1 MLVGFTNFTISYKR
15 HPVKQESLMVCIER
29 VYDLFL
35 IPFDN
40 WHALCILVYRQT
52 GGTAVLPKES
62 TMGVFSRFLDIV
74 NANIN
79 SLLDKAEDPEK
90 MIKLMMQ
97 EMEDTLIELK
107 SSCAAK
113 MASRAKTERTYKEQ
127 ESAVA
132 RWQSRAELAISKDR
146 EDLAREALLEKKK
159 ALDTMERLASDLK
172 VADET
177 IKVSKDEINQI
188 EDKLVTVKQKYQM
201 MVERAKRAREE
212 QAAQETLRRAA
223 ESATHDRF
231 SNMEEK
237 IDRMKANNDLNKY
250 ESSSLD
256 DKFKDLEEM
265 DDIDAEIAALRK
277 RAGL

>member
-1 MLVGFTNFTISYKR
+1 
-15 HPVKQESLMVCIER
+15 
-29 VYDLFL
+29 
-35 IPFDN
+35 
-40 WHALCILVYRQT
+40 
-52 GGTAVLPKES
+52 
-62 TMGVFSRFLDIV
+62 MGVFSRFLDIV

-113 MASRAKTERTYKEQ
+113 MASRAKTERTYKEEQ
-127 ESAVA
+127 SAVD
-132 RWQSRAELAISKDR
+132 RWQSRAELAISKGR
-146 EDLAREALLEKKK
+146 EDLAREALLEKKQS
-159 ALDTMERLASDLK
+159 LDSMERLAKELK

-177 IKVSKDEINQI
+177 IKVSKDEITQI
-188 EDKLVTVKQKYQM
+188 EDKLVSVKQKYQM

-212 QAAQETLRRAA
+212 QAAQETLKRAA

-231 SNMEEK
+231 SSMEER
-237 IDRMKANNDLNKY
+237 IDRMKANNDLNGRDT
-250 ESSSLD
+250 SSLD
-256 DKFKDLEEM
+256 EKFRDLEGM

>member
-1 MLVGFTNFTISYKR
+1 MSRVQRLYTLLSLSLIIGMLSAYYY
-15 HPVKQESLMVCIER
+15 IEYH
-29 VYDLFL
+29 V
-35 IPFDN
+35 
-40 WHALCILVYRQT
+40 
-52 GGTAVLPKES
+52 VLPPKEN

-113 MASRAKTERTYKEQ
+113 MAGRAKSERLYKESQ
-127 ESAVA
+127 SAVN

-146 EDLAREALLEKKK
+146 EDLAREALIEKKK
-159 ALDTMERLASDLK
+159 ALEAMEQLAQDLK

-188 EDKLVTVKQKYQM
+188 EEKLVSVKQKYKI

-223 ESATHDRF
+223 EEATHDRF
-231 SNMEEK
+231 ADMEEK
-237 IDRMKANNDLNKY
+237 IDRMRANNDLNSYK
-250 ESSSLD
+250 SSSLD
-256 DKFKDLEEM
+256 EKFKDLEEM
-265 DDIDAEIAALRK
+265 DDIDAEIADLRK